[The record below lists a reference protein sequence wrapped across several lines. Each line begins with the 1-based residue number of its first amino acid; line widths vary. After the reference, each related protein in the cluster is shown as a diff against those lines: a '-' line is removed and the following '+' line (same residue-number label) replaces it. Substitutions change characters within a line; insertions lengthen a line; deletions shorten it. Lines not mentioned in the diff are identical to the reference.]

1 MARLAALVVL
11 LAAPGASAFTLNRP
25 VRAARVL
32 ALATEDT
39 DFDAPVLANPQ
50 TASGALDHE
59 IVVGDDE
66 CYLGKYGQY
75 ADCVDFGEW
84 MGASSLPRGIHSVRS
99 IEYT

>member
-1 MARLAALVVL
+1 MARLAALAIL
-11 LAAPGASAFTLNRP
+11 LAAPGASGFALNRP
-25 VRAARVL
+25 VRATRL

-84 MGASSLPRGIHSVRS
+84 TDASSLCLGCSAL
-99 IEYT
+99 